1 LARKKNKRMPHEPIV
16 EYMRRDQTSI
26 DVNLTVQEAL
36 DYIRNNVENDR
47 IVYFYIVDEIKTLLG
62 VVSTRKLLTSP
73 LDVQLKDI
81 MDTQIKT
88 IPLDANVMDVWTEF
102 IVHKY
107 LAMPV
112 VDGMGRLIGV
122 VDINMFTDSV
132 GDVLERDK
140 TDEVF
145 ELIGYKLSEVE
156 NASVFRIFR
165 FRFPWL
171 LATITSGILCALM
184 ASRFE
189 LVLSKSI
196 ILSFFLTLVL
206 GLGESVSTQS
216 MTVTIQTLRNIQ
228 PTLAGYFQSLFKE
241 LRTGILLGLASGLTV
256 ATAIVIW
263 QGFALGFFPGITIG
277 ISIFLNISAA
287 CVIGLSVPYFLH
299 LMKLDL
305 RIASG
310 PLTLGLADLFTV
322 LSYMTV
328 ALIIL
333 GH

>member
-1 LARKKNKRMPHEPIV
+1 MKQTKLQTLESIKK
-16 EYMRRDQTSI
+16 YMRKDQISI
-26 DVNLTVQEAL
+26 NENYTVEEAL
-36 DYIRNNVENDR
+36 DYIRLNVSDEK
-47 IVYFYIVDEIKTLLG
+47 ITYFYIVDSNETLLG
-62 VVSTRKLLTSP
+62 VVSTRRLLTSP
-73 LDVQLKDI
+73 LDKRMNEI
-81 MDTQIKT
+81 MDDRVKYL
-88 IPLDANVMDVWTEF
+88 PVEANVMDVWTEF

-107 LAMPV
+107 LALPV
-112 VDGMGRLIGV
+112 VDHDRCLLGV
-122 VDINMFTDSV
+122 IDISVFTDSV

-145 ELIGYKLSEVE
+145 ELIGFKLSEIE

-171 LATITSGILCALM
+171 LATISSGILCALM

-189 LVLSKSI
+189 LVLAKSI

-228 PTLAGYFQSLFKE
+228 PTLKGYFQSLFKE
-241 LRTGILLGLASGLTV
+241 LKTGILLGLACGLTV

-263 QGFALGFFPGITIG
+263 QGVEAGFFPSITIG
-277 ISIFLNISAA
+277 ISVFLNISAA

-299 LMKLDL
+299 LLKLDL

-322 LSYMTV
+322 ISYMTV
-328 ALIIL
+328 ALVIL
-333 GH
+333 GAS